1 MNIIIPLIRMEL
13 KKLFSL
19 KNSMFFI
26 ALLLLK
32 VVIWNMTPSVQY
44 DFSTEVYRGYISKI
58 AGGLSDE
65 TSAFIENE
73 EKRFDELFSK
83 QDEMERMY
91 SNEEITLDEFSEFNM
106 EYVKAQSEMP
116 AFTEIMEKYT
126 YFEQIGADGKNPI
139 FFYDLDISEYLSS
152 INIDYLFLIFLVF
165 ITTFL
170 LAQDK
175 DNHMYDMVVSTM
187 NGRKRLTNARLI
199 SSLLFALVGGIIST
213 CAEFFILIHHNG
225 AFFLDMD
232 LYSIEQFGSCN
243 YDLTIFQYIIAVY
256 GMRIFWSL
264 VLISVVF
271 LTYAL
276 VKNNISSIFIVF
288 ALIFIPFL
296 FNSMIKGNV
305 RNALIGVQLSGVSV
319 LENSIHA
326 SLFAGIATFLIALLL
341 LNVAFSKRI
350 RMR

>member
-1 MNIIIPLIRMEL
+1 MEL

-19 KNSMFFI
+19 KNSMLFI

-58 AGGLSDE
+58 AGELSDE

-126 YFEQIGADGKNPI
+126 YFEQISAEGKNPI

-175 DNHMYDMVVSTM
+175 DNHMYDMVVSTI
-187 NGRKRLTNARLI
+187 NGRKQLTNARLI
-199 SSLLFALVGGIIST
+199 SSLLFSFVGGIIST
-213 CAEFFILIHHNG
+213 CAEFLIFIQQNG
-225 AFFLDMD
+225 ASFLNMD
-232 LYSIEQFGSCN
+232 LYSIEQFGNCY

-264 VLISVVF
+264 ILVSVIF
-271 LTYAL
+271 LTYIF

-288 ALIFIPFL
+288 SLIFIPLL
-296 FNSMIKGNV
+296 FSSMIKGQN
-305 RNALIGVQLSGVSV
+305 RNALIGIQLSGVSV
-319 LENSIHA
+319 IENNVHK
-326 SLFAGIATFLIALLL
+326 SLIAGSATFLIALLL
-341 LNVAFSKRI
+341 LNVASSKRI
-350 RMR
+350 RIR